1 MSWYAIHALPLY
13 NLAAP
18 RIHALPL
25 QSGRFSALPPPGCC
39 PSHAPAVDAEDA
51 AEVLLQL
58 VCVVVQVPVLP
69 VSVSI
74 SPPQS
79 ALPCD
84 FVSRLD
90 SSCHSVPLS
99 QAASPCAVCRGHA
112 RAFEQVGKV
121 GCAVRLCL
129 ASIVAGHHQL
139 GGSIFML
146 DQKGVEP

>member
-1 MSWYAIHALPLY
+1 MSWYAIHELTLY
-13 NLAAP
+13 NQTAP
-18 RIHALPL
+18 RIHAFPL
-25 QSGRFSALPPPGCC
+25 QSTRFGALPCC

-58 VCVVVQVPVLP
+58 VRVVVQVPVLP

-74 SPPQS
+74 SPLQS

-112 RAFEQVGKV
+112 RALEQVGKV
-121 GCAVRLCL
+121 GCAVRLWL

-139 GGSIFML
+139 GGPIFRL